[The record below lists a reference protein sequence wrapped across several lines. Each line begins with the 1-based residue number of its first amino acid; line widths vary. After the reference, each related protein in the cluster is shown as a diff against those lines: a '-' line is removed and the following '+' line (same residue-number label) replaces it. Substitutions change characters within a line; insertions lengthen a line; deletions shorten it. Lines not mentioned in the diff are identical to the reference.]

1 MNDLAHVNQEKKK
14 SIIAGIDFIVETLFD
29 DGDPKSADPVDRVSS
44 PPDFA
49 MVEYGPTVWDKK

>member
-1 MNDLAHVNQEKKK
+1 VNDLAHVNQEKKK

-44 PPDFA
+44 L
-49 MVEYGPTVWDKK
+49 ERRE